1 MKKHFT
7 KLIVA
12 LLALAMLLP
21 IVVQAAPTDGWTD
34 EAEQA
39 YQTLTEKAIQQVTES
54 RDYLS
59 LPIQQRN
66 TRAVYALW
74 TAGAVVPEGFYDAYL
89 QSLSWLTLRRSM
101 RRSGQEAAEGSL
113 SSPIT
118 SLQRSPFC
126 WRKSSMRIISP
137 STSRRESPC

>member
-66 TRAVYALW
+66 TRGW
-74 TAGAVVPEGFYDAYL
+74 IWRPRMAGAP
-89 QSLSWLTLRRSM
+89 
-101 RRSGQEAAEGSL
+101 
-113 SSPIT
+113 
-118 SLQRSPFC
+118 
-126 WRKSSMRIISP
+126 ISP
-137 STSRRESPC
+137 RLSARWQLWGWM

>member
-39 YQTLTEKAIQQVTES
+39 YQI
-54 RDYLS
+54 
-59 LPIQQRN
+59 
-66 TRAVYALW
+66 TRERFA
-74 TAGAVVPEGFYDAYL
+74 AGAVIGKMAEVLQDFAARLPE
-89 QSLSWLTLRRSM
+89 
-101 RRSGQEAAEGSL
+101 
-113 SSPIT
+113 
-118 SLQRSPFC
+118 
-126 WRKSSMRIISP
+126 
-137 STSRRESPC
+137 RE